1 MRLTEGEAPIKLLR
15 FATKFNVWRDGSPRR
30 VRMFTKLGLAV
41 LLALGLA
48 ASSQAAPLLDVVY
61 PRVEER
67 STEDYGYAV
76 LELAL
81 AKSGVPYRLRLSP
94 FAMTP
99 ERARLEMEAGRVS
112 VLDFGTSADYEARF
126 RAVYFPIDRGLS
138 GYRLAIIHEASAPS
152 FARIRTLADLRAMVA
167 GQGPGWAD
175 ATILTAAGIRVET
188 AQFEQLFRMVN
199 ARRFDFYPL
208 GVEEVYGHLEHHRA
222 LAPNAIVEP
231 KLALH
236 YPFARLFF
244 VAKGNAELHDAL
256 STGLKRAF
264 ADGSFQQLLENHPSV
279 KRSLAQAALSR
290 RVIIELDNPLLTP
303 AFKQMPA
310 EYFYRPK

>member
-1 MRLTEGEAPIKLLR
+1 
-15 FATKFNVWRDGSPRR
+15 
-30 VRMFTKLGLAV
+30 MFTKLWLAA
-41 LLALGLA
+41 LLAWSLATPSLA
-48 ASSQAAPLLDVVY
+48 APVLDVVY

-81 AKSGVPYRLRLSP
+81 AKSGVPYKLRLSEGV
-94 FAMTP
+94 MTP
-99 ERARLEMEAGRVS
+99 ERARLEIEAGRVS
-112 VLDFGTSADYEARF
+112 VLDFGSSADYETRF

-138 GYRLAIIHEASAPS
+138 GYRLAIIHRDSAAD
-152 FARIRTLADLRAMVA
+152 FARIRTLAGLRQKSA

-175 ATILTAAGIRVET
+175 ATILADAGIRIET

-208 GVEEVYGHLEHHRA
+208 GVEEVYGHLERHRA
-222 LAPNAIVEP
+222 LAPEAIVERS
-231 KLALH
+231 LALH

-244 VAKGNAELHDAL
+244 VARANTELADAL
-256 STGLKRAF
+256 GSGLKRAF
-264 ADGSFQQLLENHPSV
+264 ADGSFQRLLENHVSV
-279 KRSLAQAALSR
+279 KRSLAQAALSK

-310 EYFYRPK
+310 AYFYRPK